1 MGKGVFYETI
11 HKASSSL
18 PYLDFCMENINYFS
32 HFHEELEV
40 LFVSEGNTKLTVD
53 TNCYSMESGDIAAV
67 MPGEIHS
74 LSTPVHSRMYIMKF
88 LPAGSAGN
96 DALSRIRLH
105 KRVISSTDEAYPAF
119 RKQIERIYLEA
130 SERKPGF
137 AFAVQAAFLEIITL
151 FLRTEGHTV
160 ITLAE
165 KDRLNSRLQL
175 LQTVNSYIEENYT
188 HEIPLAEI
196 AAHCKYSVS
205 YFAHYFREISNLSFG
220 EYLIRFRLEKATGRM
235 LLTGETLTC
244 IALSCGFNTVRSFNR
259 MFKKHLGI
267 TPSEYRGCHRT
278 AASHEQ

>member
-1 MGKGVFYETI
+1 MGKGVFYESI

-18 PYLDFCMENINYFS
+18 PYLDFSMENINYFS

-40 LFVSEGNTKLTVD
+40 LFVSEGNMKLTVD

-165 KDRLNSRLQL
+165 KDL
-175 LQTVNSYIEENYT
+175 LLRGSGEFFGTRQHGMDDLKVANVIRDLPILEE
-188 HEIPLAEI
+188 ARK
-196 AAHCKYSVS
+196 AA
-205 YFAHYFREISNLSFG
+205 REEISHGLDIKEELARRFHG
-220 EYLIRFRLEKATGRM
+220 EFFSRIY
-235 LLTGETLTC
+235 
-244 IALSCGFNTVRSFNR
+244 
-259 MFKKHLGI
+259 H
-267 TPSEYRGCHRT
+267 
-278 AASHEQ
+278 